1 MKVVLCSKKGL
12 LLSYILLVE
21 RNTEHR
27 VSKTVASFPSFQSC
41 HDVVRIRGSANEEA
55 ALAEV
60 LGGVAQHAVGLGK
73 AFKAVVE
80 RKLATDKV
88 KLLIRVL
95 VKVSCS
101 LLLHHTQII
110 TLQDAEWKS

>member
-1 MKVVLCSKKGL
+1 MKVVFCSKQGL
-12 LLSYILLVE
+12 LLSYILLIE

-27 VSKTVASFPSFQSC
+27 VSKTVASLASLQPG
-41 HDVVRIRGSANEEA
+41 HDVVRIRGGADEEA
-55 ALAEV
+55 ALAKV
-60 LGGVAQHAVGLGK
+60 FGGVAEHAVGLGE

-95 VKVSCS
+95 VEVSCS
-101 LLLHHTQII
+101 LLLHHTQMII
-110 TLQDAEWKS
+110 LKDAGCKS